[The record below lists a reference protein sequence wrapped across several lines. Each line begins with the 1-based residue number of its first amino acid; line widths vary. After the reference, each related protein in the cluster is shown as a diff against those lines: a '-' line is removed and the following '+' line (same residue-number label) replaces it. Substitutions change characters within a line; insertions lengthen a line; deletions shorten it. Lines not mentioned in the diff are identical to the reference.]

1 MKQILFSIF
10 LVSHSILFP
19 QSEID
24 SLLNSLS
31 TMKEDTTKVNKYLT
45 LWEKYKRIDQNSAL
59 NFAIEAEKLSK
70 KLKFKDGLGEAKY
83 RRGVILR
90 DKGLNVESQK
100 YLEEA
105 LSIFSE
111 LDDLRT
117 IGFVKIDLGKLKQNQ
132 SKHKEALSL
141 YLEVLPIAKKNKDKN
156 TEARIYNYIAA
167 IYATQKQYVE
177 GIKNY
182 EHALKLVREIN
193 HLPGISACLLNLG
206 TVYATILENDKA
218 LPYFKESLEIKES
231 IGDKLGAS
239 RIWYKLAMI
248 YLEKKQY
255 NLAENN
261 IKKAYDLV
269 IAVDH
274 PNHFFD
280 VQYGMALIFLEKG
293 EHNRSID
300 IAKKILSNA
309 KASKYTTLSIRVHRL
324 LHKAYN
330 QKKEYKKAYNYA
342 LKVIA
347 ISDSLY
353 NQNILSVTNDMEAKY
368 QNEQKATEIALL
380 ASENKSKTITLAK
393 QKNERNAII
402 AFSIIILLLAML
414 LFSQY
419 RLKQKSNDK
428 LKELDRLK
436 SNFFANISHEFRTPL
451 TLIKGPIEKLEKDP
465 NTPLSIESVKMIKRN
480 SNRLLNLV
488 NQLLELSKLD
498 AGSLKLELKEG
509 NIYKCLRVAAT
520 SFDSHAE
527 QRNIYF
533 KISIPD
539 TVLWALFDRDKLEKI
554 IYNLLSNAFK
564 FSEDSSV
571 IICKVDCIDTSLR
584 IEVIDSGCGI
594 AKENIPFIFDR
605 FYQVDSSTTKEREG
619 SGIGLSLSKDLVT
632 LMGGTILC
640 TSEINQGS
648 CFTVTIPIHEIKV
661 KTKIDVTSSNE
672 MIITNTKI
680 ETFEFHK
687 HDSRDIPTILVIEDN
702 LDMNEFIT
710 QELIKK
716 YKIVQ
721 ATNGKDGWQKALS
734 NPPDLIITDLMMP
747 GIDGI
752 ELCAKVKT
760 EIHTSHIP
768 VIMLT
773 AKAGLDNKI
782 EGLETGADDYL
793 TKPFDVHE
801 LQTRVDNL
809 IKQRQKLRHLFRNT
823 TTQIDPKKITVTSL
837 DQKFL
842 EEVLSLFEA
851 NFSDPSFGVPEMQK
865 ALGMSKTQLHSKL
878 KALTNESPG
887 QLLRNFRLKIAEQLL
902 SQKEDNITQIAY
914 KVGFNNLSY
923 FAKCFKERYAVVPSA
938 YYIHK
943 TK

>member
-1 MKQILFSIF
+1 
-10 LVSHSILFP
+10 
-19 QSEID
+19 
-24 SLLNSLS
+24 
-31 TMKEDTTKVNKYLT
+31 MKEDTAKVSRYLT
-45 LWEKYKRIDQNSAL
+45 LWDNYKRTNQNKAL
-59 NFAIEAEKLSK
+59 NFAIEAEELSK
-70 KLKFKDGLGEAKY
+70 KLKFILGLGKAKY
-83 RRGVILR
+83 RRGVTLR
-90 DKGLNVESQK
+90 DKGLNVESEK
-100 YLEEA
+100 YLKEA

-111 LDDLRT
+111 LDDLS
-117 IGFVKIDLGKLKQNQ
+117 IMGFIKIDLGKLKQNQ

-141 YLEVLPIAKKNKDKN
+141 YLEVLPIAKKNNDKN

-167 IYATQKQYVE
+167 IYATQKQYTE

-182 EHALKLVREIN
+182 EQALKLVREIN
-193 HLPGISACLLNLG
+193 HLPGVSACLLNLG
-206 TVYATILENDKA
+206 AVYSTIFENDKA
-218 LPYFKESLEIKES
+218 LLYFKESLAIKET

-239 RIWYKLAMI
+239 RIWYNLAMI

-255 NLAENN
+255 NLAEDD

-269 IAVDH
+269 IEVGH
-274 PNHFFD
+274 TRHLFD
-280 VQYGMALIFLEKG
+280 VQYGMALIFSEKG
-293 EHNRSID
+293 EYDRSIE
-300 IAKKILSNA
+300 IAKTILSNTKA
-309 KASKYTTLSIRVHRL
+309 KKYTTLSIRVHKL
-324 LHKAYN
+324 LHKVYN

-353 NQNILSVTNDMEAKY
+353 NQNILLVTNEMEAKY

-380 ASENKSKTITLAK
+380 AAENKSKTITLAK

-402 AFSIIILLLAML
+402 VFSIIILILAML

-419 RLKQKSNDK
+419 RLKQKNNNK

-451 TLIKGPIEKLEKDP
+451 TLIKGPIDKLEKDP
-465 NTPLSIESVKMIKRN
+465 NTVLSTENIKMIRRN

-498 AGSLKLELKEG
+498 AGSLQLEPKDG
-509 NIYKCLRVAAT
+509 DIYKCLRVAAT

-527 QRNIYF
+527 QRNIYY
-533 KISIPD
+533 KINIPD
-539 TVLWALFDRDKLEKI
+539 TVLWASFDRDKLEKI
-554 IYNLLSNAFK
+554 VYNLLSNAFK
-564 FSEDSSV
+564 FSEDNSC
-571 IICKVDCIDTSLR
+571 IICKVNYRPQILQ
-584 IEVIDSGCGI
+584 IEVIDSGKGI
-594 AKENIPFIFDR
+594 LKENISFIFDR
-605 FYQVDSSTTKEREG
+605 FYQIDSSTTKEKEG

-648 CFTVTIPIHEIKV
+648 CFTVNIPIREIKM
-661 KTKIDVTSSNE
+661 KTRIDVRPSNE
-672 MIITNTKI
+672 TMINDSGV
-680 ETFEFHK
+680 EAFEFHK
-687 HDSRDIPTILVIEDN
+687 QDIRDIPTILVIEDN

-710 QELIKK
+710 QELIKR

-721 ATNGKDGWQKALS
+721 ATNGKEGWQKALS

-809 IKQRQKLRHLFRNT
+809 IKQRQKLRLLFRNT
-823 TTQIDPKKITVTSL
+823 TTQIDPQKLTVTSL

-842 EEVLSLFEA
+842 EEVLSLFQV
-851 NFSDPSFGVPEMQK
+851 NFSDPSFGVPQMQK
-865 ALGMSKTQLHSKL
+865 ALGMSKTQLHAKL

-887 QLLRNFRLKIAEQLL
+887 QVLRNFRLKIAEQLL

-938 YYIHK
+938 YYMHK
-943 TK
+943 IK